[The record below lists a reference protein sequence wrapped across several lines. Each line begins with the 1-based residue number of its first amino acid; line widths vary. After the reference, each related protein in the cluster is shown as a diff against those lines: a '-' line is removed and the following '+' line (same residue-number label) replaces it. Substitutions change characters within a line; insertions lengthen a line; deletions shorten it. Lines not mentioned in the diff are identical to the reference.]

1 MKIDLIIPTYMPDKS
16 LIDSIAIMQS
26 QTVKINKIIIMNTEQ
41 KYFERMTYATSFVNS
56 NKNMEVKHISKKE
69 FDHGRTRNQGVA
81 RSDADY
87 FLFMTQDAVPVGNRL
102 VEELVYALE
111 ADDSIAVAY
120 ARQIAKEGSSEREKY
135 TRLFNYPE
143 ESSVHSAADIATL
156 GIKAY
161 FCSNVCAMY
170 RRKTFDE
177 LGGFLNHAIFN
188 EDMLYAA
195 KAINEGYKVAY
206 VSTAKVL
213 HSHNYTNAEQY
224 SRNFDIGVSHAKHPE
239 IFEGLNTKGEG
250 MRLVKKT
257 AKHLS
262 DTGNKFEIPKLYIQ
276 SAYKYLGYRS
286 GKRFMHL
293 SKKAILR
300 KTMNPSYWREDE
312 LIRDRGNIN
321 ARLGYGR
328 SEEELAMITKVPIT
342 TSSSSYKETK
352 EQ

>member
-1 MKIDLIIPTYMPDKS
+1 MKIDLIIPTYKPDKT
-16 LIDSIAIMQS
+16 LIDTIATMQS

-41 KYFERMTYATSFVNS
+41 KFFERMTYATSFVNS

-87 FLFMTQDAVPVGNRL
+87 FLMMTQDAVPVGNRL

-111 ADDSIAVAY
+111 ADESIAVAY
-120 ARQIAKEGSSEREKY
+120 ARQIARDDSKEAEKFA
-135 TRLFNYPE
+135 RLFNYPD
-143 ESSVHSAADIATL
+143 ESAVHTQADVATL

-170 RRKTFDE
+170 RRDIFDE

-195 KAINEGYKVAY
+195 KAIKAGYKVAY
-206 VSTAKVL
+206 VSTAKVI
-213 HSHNYTNAEQY
+213 HSHNYTNKEQY

-239 IFEGLNTKGEG
+239 VFEGLNTKGEG
-250 MRLVKKT
+250 KKLVKMT
-257 AKHLS
+257 VDHLRHCKK
-262 DTGNKFEIPKLYIQ
+262 GIEIPKLYIA

-286 GKRFMHL
+286 GKKFMRL

-312 LIRDRGNIN
+312 LLRDRGTIN

-328 SEEELAMITKVPIT
+328 SEEELAMIASVPIANT
-342 TSSSSYKETK
+342 RNSSN